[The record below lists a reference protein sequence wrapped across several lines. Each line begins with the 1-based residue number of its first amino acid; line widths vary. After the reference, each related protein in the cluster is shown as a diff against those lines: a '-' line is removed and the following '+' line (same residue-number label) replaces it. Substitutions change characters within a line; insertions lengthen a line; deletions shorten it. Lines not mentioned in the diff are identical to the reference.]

1 MQPCALSMSSLL
13 RGRGFTGID
22 TRDDADIAYF
32 FGNKMTGFMIHVLAG
47 IRRGSRLAEAARFVT
62 RNIVHRFWRRRP
74 LAPRLRVRHLIS

>member
-1 MQPCALSMSSLL
+1 
-13 RGRGFTGID
+13 
-22 TRDDADIAYF
+22 
-32 FGNKMTGFMIHVLAG
+32 MIHVLAG